1 MLQDEIPSRICS
13 SKTSKEVLDEA
24 KNAEDPKM
32 IEGRIRIV
40 IVVVVVVVVGGGGG
54 GGGVG
59 VSCSL
64 IFRHQEQLAAD
75 GIDEASIAEYGQG
88 PSCTIEI
95 MSLLRTYIY
104 G

>member
-1 MLQDEIPSRICS
+1 
-13 SKTSKEVLDEA
+13 
-24 KNAEDPKM
+24 M
-32 IEGRIRIV
+32 IEERIRIV
-40 IVVVVVVVVGGGGG
+40 IVIVIVIVVVVVVAVAVAVVVVVVVGGGGG
-54 GGGVG
+54 GG

-104 G
+104 GK

>member
-1 MLQDEIPSRICS
+1 MFVRICS
-13 SKTSKEVLDEA
+13 SKNSKEVLDEA

-40 IVVVVVVVVGGGGG
+40 VVVVVF
-54 GGGVG
+54 VG